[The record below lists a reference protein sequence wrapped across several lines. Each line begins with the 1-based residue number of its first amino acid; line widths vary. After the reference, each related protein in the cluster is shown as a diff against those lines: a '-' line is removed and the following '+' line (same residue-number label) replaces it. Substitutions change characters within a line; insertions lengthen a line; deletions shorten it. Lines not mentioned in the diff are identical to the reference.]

1 MLAMMTQAGAL
12 PSAGDEAPRGKDAA
26 IDDRAAR
33 QVYLDTI
40 GLTRGDPFAL
50 PVNEQELEF
59 FPPAAPSDARQPS
72 FFDLVIPPPLSGLPH
87 MSVDESLKLL
97 REPRTNLIYGVPG
110 SGKTT
115 LRWALDALLRQ
126 KPDRTLSVT
135 YCSFPDQFEADNHW
149 QAIAQELAVDLFVQI
164 VEQIESSTRPTPDQ
178 IAALRTQI
186 VVGGLTRLIDR
197 ILSDPPPSSLWGLGD
212 YWPSVNRSTVRRVS
226 SSPALVELLQ
236 HSRPPHDYLLMPR
249 TGREALIVGLE
260 AAQLWGFD
268 RVLVLVDGVD
278 TPGHDQRSMQA
289 LIQPLIDALPD
300 WEAHQMIFKFFLPRE
315 LQEPIVPMLQRVA
328 SRLTSPPL
336 ESIIGPWDD
345 ASLRRLLAQRF
356 RAGGSRRVSFEA
368 GPELAGRLD
377 DLLIK
382 SAQGLPRR
390 LLQLASRLIDQHAAR
405 DPHNRSFSLDD
416 WNHMRSRWP
425 TNDPPAP
432 LLPSD
437 L

>member
-12 PSAGDEAPRGKDAA
+12 PSVGDEAPRGKDTAL
-26 IDDRAAR
+26 DDRAAR
-33 QVYLDTI
+33 QIYLDMI

-59 FPPAAPSDARQPS
+59 FSPAVPSDGRQPS

-115 LRWALDALLRQ
+115 LRWALDAFLRQ

-135 YCSFPDQFEADNHW
+135 YCSFPDQFAADNQW
-149 QAIAQELAVDLFVQI
+149 QAIAQELAVDLFIQI
-164 VEQIESSTRPTPDQ
+164 VEQIESSARPTPDQ
-178 IAALRTQI
+178 IASLRTQI
-186 VVGGLTRLIDR
+186 VVGDLTRLIDR
-197 ILSDPPPSSLWGLGD
+197 ILSELPSSSLWGLGD
-212 YWPSVNRSTVRRVS
+212 YWPAVNRSTVRRVS
-226 SSPALVELLQ
+226 SSPALMELLQ
-236 HSRPPHDYLLMPR
+236 RSRPSDDYMLMPR
-249 TGREALIVGLE
+249 TGREALIIGLE
-260 AAQLWGFD
+260 AARLWGFD

-278 TPGHDQRSMQA
+278 TPDHDERSMQA
-289 LIQPLIDALPD
+289 LIQPLIDALPT

-315 LQEPIVPMLQRVA
+315 LQGPLAPMLQRVA

-390 LLQLASRLIDQHAAR
+390 LLQLVSRLIDQHAVR
-405 DPHNRSFSLDD
+405 DPHNRSFSLGD
-416 WNHMRSRWP
+416 WKRMRSQWP
-425 TNDPPAP
+425 ANDPPVP
-432 LLPSD
+432 MLPPD